1 MTQRSRLI
9 DRISSIPENRIHPV
23 YDEIYLILKQNLTD
37 DDKPITIVCCPHQSF
52 SMNTNTFLFHNR
64 IPENLWLQFIDY
76 ELSGMALRHEAH
88 FLGLSIHTCFR
99 MRHKLYAAVSELA
112 KKRVTGKVQLDAAY
126 SGISHHK
133 VCIVSAI
140 DSQDNMFLN
149 IVGLGVETFE
159 KYKDCKY
166 KFDDPELIVADSKP
180 CIRLFANNL
189 GVEIDQIKT
198 DPRVKRYTTD
208 LGNHLGDLNQ
218 LDAEITSLIARTH
231 GCATRYFQQ
240 YLDFITYRKKT
251 MYDIDRDK
259 VAKYVFDDI
268 RQTKAYKEEEL
279 VYAELPISLKDAYNE
294 YRYETFA

>member
-37 DDKPITIVCCPHQSF
+37 DDKPITIVCCPHKSF

-64 IPENLWLQFIDY
+64 IPENLWLQFFDY

-166 KFDDPELIVADSKP
+166 KFDILNSSLLILNHA
-180 CIRLFANNL
+180 FACL
-189 GVEIDQIKT
+189 
-198 DPRVKRYTTD
+198 
-208 LGNHLGDLNQ
+208 
-218 LDAEITSLIARTH
+218 RT
-231 GCATRYFQQ
+231 
-240 YLDFITYRKKT
+240 I
-251 MYDIDRDK
+251 
-259 VAKYVFDDI
+259 
-268 RQTKAYKEEEL
+268 
-279 VYAELPISLKDAYNE
+279 
-294 YRYETFA
+294 

>member
-1 MTQRSRLI
+1 
-9 DRISSIPENRIHPV
+9 
-23 YDEIYLILKQNLTD
+23 
-37 DDKPITIVCCPHQSF
+37 
-52 SMNTNTFLFHNR
+52 MNTNTFLFHNR

-294 YRYETFA
+294 YRYGTFA

>member
-1 MTQRSRLI
+1 MPRYS
-9 DRISSIPENRIHPV
+9 
-23 YDEIYLILKQNLTD
+23 
-37 DDKPITIVCCPHQSF
+37 
-52 SMNTNTFLFHNR
+52 
-64 IPENLWLQFIDY
+64 
-76 ELSGMALRHEAH
+76 
-88 FLGLSIHTCFR
+88 
-99 MRHKLYAAVSELA
+99 
-112 KKRVTGKVQLDAAY
+112 KKRGNGSAY

-166 KFDDPELIVADSKP
+166 KFDDTELIVADSKP
-180 CIRLFANNL
+180 CIRLFANDL

-208 LGNHLGDLNQ
+208 LGNHPGNLNQ

-251 MYDIDRDK
+251 MYNIDRNK
-259 VAKYVFDDI
+259 VVKYVFDDI

-294 YRYETFA
+294 YRYGTFA

>member
-1 MTQRSRLI
+1 
-9 DRISSIPENRIHPV
+9 
-23 YDEIYLILKQNLTD
+23 
-37 DDKPITIVCCPHQSF
+37 
-52 SMNTNTFLFHNR
+52 MNTNTFLFHNR

-180 CIRLFANNL
+180 CIRLFANDL

-198 DPRVKRYTTD
+198 DPRGTRYTTD

-218 LDAEITSLIARTH
+218 LDSEITSLIARTH

-294 YRYETFA
+294 YRYGTFA